1 MQLAIRQRLREFG
14 ATMDSSQA
22 IIDAYTQGYNDGWQ
36 SVQGSGTP
44 PPVLG
49 FVNPQ
54 FLIEGKSV
62 YESGYEC
69 GRAAAEGSPH
79 A

>member
-1 MQLAIRQRLREFG
+1 ML
-14 ATMDSSQA
+14 SSQA
-22 IIDAYTQGYNDGWQ
+22 TIEAYTQGYKDGWQ
-36 SVQGSGTP
+36 SVPGSGLP

-49 FVNPQ
+49 FVNPH

-62 YESGYEC
+62 YESGYER
-69 GRAAAEGSPH
+69 GRSAAAEEQPH